1 MKNTQIKYNFGA
13 VRKRLKDLVR
23 KKANLMDNTTPPSP
37 FDQELP
43 FKGVLITRLF
53 WKYAVNL
60 QKNTRAKVRF
70 Q

>member
-23 KKANLMDNTTPPSP
+23 KKADLMDNTTPPPP
-37 FDQELP
+37 FGQELP

>member
-23 KKANLMDNTTPPSP
+23 KKANLMDNTAPLSP